1 MKEKVGK
8 YLNTHC
14 VAAVQKVATFNIVAG
29 NQKQGGNVA
38 AYFCTP
44 DRQVL
49 HAIAGQVGEEKF
61 LKEVRWA
68 VETWNL
74 AQLEDLQTV
83 PKLKLF
89 FRKAHGDRLASEHRL
104 RHWPACGPE
113 SLGTL
118 LNRHPEL
125 SAQGKVH
132 LLLSTTPLAAIE
144 MIYRPVFE
152 RILNE
157 KVSTDPVKVAER

>member
-1 MKEKVGK
+1 MKAKVGK

-14 VAAVQKVATFNIVAG
+14 VAAVQKVATFNIVG
-29 NQKQGGNVA
+29 GKQKQGGNVA

-49 HAIAGQVGEEKF
+49 HAIAGQVDEARF
-61 LKEVRWA
+61 LQEARWA

-74 AQLEDLQTV
+74 AQLEDLKAV
-83 PKLKLF
+83 PQLKIF
-89 FRKAHGDRLASEHRL
+89 FRKAHADQLASEHRL
-104 RHWPACGPE
+104 RFWPHDGHL
-113 SLGTL
+113 SLGKL
-118 LNRHPEL
+118 LDRHPEL
-125 SAQGKVH
+125 NVQGKVH

-144 MIYRPVFE
+144 MVYRPVFE

-157 KVSTDPVKVAER
+157 KISTDPVKVAER